1 MLSEYSRV
9 FTFSVFIYDKK
20 TKQIENGQAPGIDV
34 ANSEPKNESVPNL
47 PEQSAQIAQ
56 PQVAQPQVQP
66 QQIQPQ
72 PQALNNQMN
81 VPNLG
86 QTISQPMP
94 GQPNQGMVVPASS
107 VVQAVNPSTLA
118 PASDLKPGV
127 EMLDL

>member
-1 MLSEYSRV
+1 MVKYS
-9 FTFSVFIYDKK
+9 
-20 TKQIENGQAPGIDV
+20 AV

-72 PQALNNQMN
+72 PQALNNQIN

-86 QTISQPMP
+86 QAISQPMQ
-94 GQPNQGMVVPASS
+94 GQPNPGMVVPASS

-118 PASDLKPGV
+118 PANNLKPGV